1 MNLLSIGMKSTDIP
15 PTAATPGKTGRPR
28 TFDADQALDSAMR
41 VFWEKG
47 YEGSSLP
54 ELTKAM
60 GMNRPSLYAVFG
72 NKEQLFRKALER
84 YESTRMQYYRDALAA
99 PAARE
104 VVERV
109 LRNYVDRQ
117 TEPDKPH
124 GCLGIN
130 GALAC
135 GDDAL
140 PVRNELIAR
149 RQQGEAELRA
159 RLQRAGDEGDLPRGS
174 NPEQLARY
182 VMTVAQGLAV
192 QASGGA
198 TRQQLHEVIDVV
210 MAGWPT

>member
-1 MNLLSIGMKSTDIP
+1 MNLLSIGMKSTDTP
-15 PTAATPGKTGRPR
+15 SPAAAPGKTGRPR
-28 TFDADQALDSAMR
+28 TFDADSALDCAMR

-54 ELTKAM
+54 ELTRAM

-84 YESTRMQYYRDALAA
+84 YESTRLQFYYDALAA
-99 PAARE
+99 PTARA

-135 GDDAL
+135 SDDAL
-140 PVRNELIAR
+140 PVRDELIAR
-149 RQQGEAELRA
+149 RQHGEAMLRE
-159 RLQRAGDEGDLPRGS
+159 RLQRASGEGDLPVGS
-174 NPEQLARY
+174 NVDQLARY

-192 QASGGA
+192 QAAAGA
-198 TRQQLHEVIDVV
+198 QRRQLQEVVDVV
-210 MAGWPT
+210 MLGWPS